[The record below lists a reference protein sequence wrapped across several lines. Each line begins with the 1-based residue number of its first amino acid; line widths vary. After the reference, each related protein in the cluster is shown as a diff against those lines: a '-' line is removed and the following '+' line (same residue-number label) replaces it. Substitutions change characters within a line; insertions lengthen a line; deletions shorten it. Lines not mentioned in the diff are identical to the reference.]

1 MKFGYIIYNGGDIMA
16 ILQVRDIDDRLY
28 ASLKAIAKSQN
39 RSVSQEVISIIEK
52 YLSNPANYKSNPTR
66 EFIALSGAW
75 EDDRSA
81 DEIIDSIKKSRKNSE
96 RFKKDNVIFD

>member
-1 MKFGYIIYNGGDIMA
+1 MA

-28 ASLKAIAKSQN
+28 ASLKDAAKSQN
-39 RSVSQEVISIIEK
+39 RSISQQVISIIEK
-52 YLSNPANYKSNPTR
+52 YLANPTAYKSNSTK

-96 RFKKDNVIFD
+96 RYKKENVIFD